1 MASLTVVVFFCSVFL
16 FFYMREYAGPTL
28 DEDGDAEAD
37 LNDHAEADSIR
48 NPEAPAN
55 DNEETP
61 LLS

>member
-16 FFYMREYAGPTL
+16 FFYMREYTGPTV
-28 DEDGDAEAD
+28 DEDEDAEAD
-37 LNDHAEADSIR
+37 SNGDAETDSIR
-48 NPEAPAN
+48 NREATVN